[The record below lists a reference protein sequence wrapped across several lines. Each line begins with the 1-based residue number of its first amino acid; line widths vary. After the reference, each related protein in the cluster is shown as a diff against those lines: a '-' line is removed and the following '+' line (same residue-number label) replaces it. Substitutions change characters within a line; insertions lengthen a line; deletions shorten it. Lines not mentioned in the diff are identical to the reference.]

1 VSCTS
6 HSCGTFSHTDSFHS
20 YDALRAMKR
29 DKRPAAGA
37 GDNELMNVNGIPSE
51 NARDRGGSKK
61 PKSRFE
67 NAVKRS
73 KAGSSRGRG
82 RGRS

>member
-1 VSCTS
+1 M
-6 HSCGTFSHTDSFHS
+6 FADRMFS

-29 DKRPAAGA
+29 DKRPAAAA
-37 GDNELMNVNGIPSE
+37 GDNELMNINGIPSE

-67 NAVKRS
+67 TALKRS
-73 KAGSSRGRG
+73 RASNSRGGSRGGGSSSGRG
-82 RGRS
+82 RGRN